1 MASAEQ
7 NSAEREAEKILK
19 DAYAEARA
27 EECPQGDDCPVHFRV
42 DDEYYDDE
50 QQYARLITYHGE
62 YVVVTEDNHELDN
75 PAVFLKLLLGGPQI
89 VPAQFETLV
98 YHVGEG
104 TVGDL
109 SEKDVEHRR
118 NSVRYSKKH
127 DSYKGIKDEHVLV
140 VTELAEG
147 FIDVTKPLEL

>member
-42 DDEYYDDE
+42 DDEYYDEE

-75 PAVFLKLLLGGPQI
+75 PAVFLKLLLGGLAVRPSRY
-89 VPAQFETLV
+89 ETLV

-104 TVGDL
+104 TIGDL

-127 DSYKGIKDEHVLV
+127 DSYKDVHDEHTV
-140 VTELAEG
+140 VVIELAEG
-147 FIDVTKPLEL
+147 LIDVSKPLEL

>member
-1 MASAEQ
+1 MSNEEQ

-75 PAVFLKLLLGGPQI
+75 PAVFLKLLLGGLQVRPSRY
-89 VPAQFETLV
+89 ETLV

-104 TVGDL
+104 TIGDL

-127 DSYKGIKDEHVLV
+127 DSYKGVHDEHVLV